1 MSLTIKKIR
10 EYQSRMTKVREN
22 GFKAGDFKA
31 LARELRD
38 ESDLTD
44 REAIN
49 ILNDN
54 HKEIVNI
61 LEKFEDESNDN

>member
-1 MSLTIKKIR
+1 
-10 EYQSRMTKVREN
+10 MTKVREN
-22 GFKAGDFKA
+22 GFKAGAFNA